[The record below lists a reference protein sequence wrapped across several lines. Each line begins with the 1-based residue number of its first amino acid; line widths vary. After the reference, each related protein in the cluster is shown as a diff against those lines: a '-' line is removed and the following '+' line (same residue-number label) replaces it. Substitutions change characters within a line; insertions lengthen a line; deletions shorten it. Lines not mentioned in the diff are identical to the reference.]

1 MEVANVLSM
10 ICGITLLLFG
20 MDTMGKGLEKLAGG
34 GLKTVL
40 KKLTSNAMSSFILG
54 LAVTAVIQSSAATTV
69 LVEGF
74 INSGVMELTQA
85 TGVIIGA
92 NVGTTVT
99 SWLLSLTGIN
109 GTTILTTIIS
119 PSFFGPVLGIIGIAM
134 RMWCKAETKKYT
146 GTILLGFAVLMT
158 GMSTISSAVKPL
170 AQEESFVNMLVMF
183 SNPFM
188 GVVVGTLVCCLLQSS
203 SASIGVL
210 QALAVTGVTNVA
222 GAYPIV
228 IGMNIGSSLMP
239 IIASVGANKD
249 AKKASILY
257 LVFNMMG
264 GIVTLVPYFIITRLI
279 LPGIA
284 STPVNAVMVA
294 VIHTSFKAFTAL
306 VALPLTRQMLK
317 IVDLI
322 SARLEKKSKKREPE
336 DRHILLLDE
345 RLFSTPSLA
354 VAQSRNHVV
363 AMANEA
369 HQSLLSA
376 ISVTRNYDKSLVD
389 IVEVQEDDVDKYED
403 TLSTY
408 LVHLSAQNLTTADS
422 SEVSGMLHIIGDL
435 ERLSDHAVNITE
447 VATELHDKN
456 ITFSTQAWNELSVLS
471 SAITEILNLTIISYS
486 TRNMEMASMVEPL
499 EQVIDN
505 LTKTIRMNHIERL
518 RAGDCTIE
526 LGFVLGDLLGN
537 YERISDHCSNIAV
550 AMIELAK
557 NTFDTHEYLNSIKN
571 TGEEHFQKLFNE
583 YTKKYSFN

>member
-210 QALAVTGVTNVA
+210 QALAVTGVINVA

-257 LVFNMMG
+257 LIFNMMG

-317 IVDLI
+317 VVDLI
-322 SARLEKKSKKREPE
+322 SAKLEKKSKKREPE

-583 YTKKYSFN
+583 YSRKYSFT